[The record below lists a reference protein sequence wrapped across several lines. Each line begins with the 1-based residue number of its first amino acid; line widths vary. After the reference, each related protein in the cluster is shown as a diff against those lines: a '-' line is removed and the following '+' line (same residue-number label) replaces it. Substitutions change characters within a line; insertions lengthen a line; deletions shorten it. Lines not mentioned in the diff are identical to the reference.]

1 MKAKGYIK
9 VLKRADVIAFLHLL
23 LDVLEPLRVLSLT
36 LQSDQT
42 TLADVDEKIQV
53 AKDVVSSFKGR

>member
-9 VLKRADVIAFLHLL
+9 LLKRADVIAFLHLL
-23 LDVLEPLRVLSLT
+23 LDVLEPLRVLT

-42 TLADVDEKIQV
+42 TLADVNEKIKV

>member
-9 VLKRADVIAFLHLL
+9 LLKRADVIAFLHLL
-23 LDVLEPLRVLSLT
+23 LDVLEPLRVLSLA

>member
-9 VLKRADVIAFLHLL
+9 LLKRADVIAFLHLL

>member
-9 VLKRADVIAFLHLL
+9 LLKRADVIAFLHLL
-23 LDVLEPLRVLSLT
+23 LDFLEPLRVLT

-42 TLADVDEKIQV
+42 TLADVNEKIQV